1 MFAVLLVEMLSVFF
15 SVLILVGIFIFLS
28 PQSVYSKTFYLG
40 YVFTVFYIAN
50 VVVLSITLFDIKKT
64 V

>member
-15 SVLILVGIFIFLS
+15 SVLILVGIFIT
-28 PQSVYSKTFYLG
+28 SVYSKTFYLG

-50 VVVLSITLFDIKKT
+50 VVVLSITLFDIKKI

>member
-1 MFAVLLVEMLSVFF
+1 MFAVLLVEMLSVFL
-15 SVLILVGIFIFLS
+15 SVLILVGIFIT
-28 PQSVYSKTFYLG
+28 SVYSKTFYLG

-50 VVVLSITLFDIKKT
+50 VVVLSITLFDIKKI